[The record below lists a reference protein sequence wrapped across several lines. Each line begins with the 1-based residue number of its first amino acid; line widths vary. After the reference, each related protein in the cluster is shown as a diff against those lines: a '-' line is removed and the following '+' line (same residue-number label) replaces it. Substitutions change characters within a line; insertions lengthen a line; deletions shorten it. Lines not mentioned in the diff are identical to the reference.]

1 LKCIEG
7 GEKHILDFVV
17 FYTFC
22 ISSENYID
30 GMDIAISAIAIIRK
44 EKYNDEKHAALN
56 KKIDSAYSVLKQGK
70 FR

>member
-1 LKCIEG
+1 
-7 GEKHILDFVV
+7 
-17 FYTFC
+17 
-22 ISSENYID
+22 
-30 GMDIAISAIAIIRK
+30 MDIAISAIAIIRK